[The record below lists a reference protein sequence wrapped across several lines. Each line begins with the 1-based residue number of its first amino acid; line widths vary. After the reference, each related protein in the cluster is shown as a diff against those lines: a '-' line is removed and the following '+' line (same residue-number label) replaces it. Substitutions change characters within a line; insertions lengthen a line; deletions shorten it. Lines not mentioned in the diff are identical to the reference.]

1 MSDEHS
7 QEETGARPFGISLLT
22 GLYAF
27 FFMVGVTTFGNPFP
41 FFGAIYLDGSAKI
54 FVFVDSLICLYLIM
68 GIIQRQQLTWYILLV
83 YNLAQILNIIVNLTL
98 LTVPQLEQ
106 ALGTHVNGESLTINN
121 IAAALALLLL
131 TQYIFRHREYFT
143 NKSRYL
149 F

>member
-1 MSDEHS
+1 MTDDHTT
-7 QEETGARPFGISLLT
+7 EEKESRPFGISLLT

-41 FFGAIYLDGSAKI
+41 FFGAIYLDGSAKMM
-54 FVFVDSLICLYLIM
+54 VFVDSLICLYLIL
-68 GIIQRQQLTWYILLV
+68 GIIQRQQMTWYILMV

-106 ALGTHVNGESLTINN
+106 ALGTHVNGEALTINN

-131 TQYIFRHREYFT
+131 TQYIFRHREYFS
-143 NKSRYL
+143 NKSKYL